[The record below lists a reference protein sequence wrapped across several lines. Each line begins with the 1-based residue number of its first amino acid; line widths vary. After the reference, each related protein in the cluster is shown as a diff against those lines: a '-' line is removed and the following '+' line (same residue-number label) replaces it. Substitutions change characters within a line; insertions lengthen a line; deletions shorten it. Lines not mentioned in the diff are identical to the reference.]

1 MSMHYGGEQGY
12 GLFLNTE
19 EAEAFV
25 HKYVMANFLYG
36 EDGECYGEDDVYAE
50 LSASHLCDD
59 CYDIRK
65 IWHLDGKA
73 HKEDN
78 DAFVDGLFLYA
89 EKQGCIFLDHS
100 DDAYANPSEMAD
112 EFRQAYGN
120 YLPDDFDYV
129 THLCFL
135 LGANFG

>member
-1 MSMHYGGEQGY
+1 MSMHFGGEQGY

-25 HKYVMANFLYG
+25 HKYATTNFLS
-36 EDGECYGEDDVYAE
+36 EDEDEYDVYCE
-50 LSASHLCDD
+50 IGASDLCDD
-59 CYDIRK
+59 RYDIRQ

-73 HKEDN
+73 HKEDG
-78 DAFVDGLFLYA
+78 DTFVDGIFLYA
-89 EKQGCIFLDHS
+89 EKQGCIVLDHS
-100 DDAYANPSEMAD
+100 DDAYANLFEMAD

-129 THLCFL
+129 AHL
-135 LGANFG
+135 

>member
-12 GLFLNTE
+12 GLFLNRE
-19 EAEAFV
+19 EAAAFE
-25 HKYVMANFLYG
+25 HEYATTNYLCEDEEDEEG
-36 EDGECYGEDDVYAE
+36 EVCNEIG
-50 LSASHLCDD
+50 ASDLCDD
-59 CYDIRK
+59 NYDIRQV
-65 IWHLDGKA
+65 WHLDGKA

-78 DAFVDGLFLYA
+78 DTFVDGIFLYA
-89 EKQGCIFLDHS
+89 EKQGCIVLDHS
-100 DDAYANPSEMAD
+100 EDAYADLFEMAE

-129 THLCFL
+129 AHLCFM